1 MATHGCPA
9 GADRSELRDGD
20 RHPVAV
26 GLEAEFLVERE
37 RALVVGVDVQCEFR
51 AVTVPRPLGRALD
64 EPVGQAGPA
73 VRSGDAEV
81 AHDEPV
87 GLVEDARGLLD
98 VGRDEAD
105 EVAVVIGDPRPV
117 PLGFEPVEPGGAFLG
132 VVADGV
138 CPPRARPPKR
148 CGSRRPAG
156 PKNPNTAGCPGAT
169 VPSA

>member
-9 GADRSELRDGD
+9 GANRSELRDGD

-26 GLEAEFLVERE
+26 GLEAEFPEERE
-37 RALVVGVDVQCEFR
+37 RAVVIGVDVQCEFR

-73 VRSGDAEV
+73 VRSGDVEV

-87 GLVEDARGLLD
+87 GPVEDARGLLD

-105 EVAVVIGDPRPV
+105 EVAVVGGDPRPV

-138 CPPRARPPKR
+138 CPPCARPPKR

-156 PKNPNTAGCPGAT
+156 LKGAPVGGYSSERLT
-169 VPSA
+169 SA